1 MYKIVCSEIIALT
14 KKKIS
19 LNGSK
24 LLVLGVTFKD
34 NCDDFRNSQIIKII
48 NYFKN
53 KKLNI
58 EVYDPIV
65 DKKLIK
71 QKKIKILD
79 KLNFKKKYDIVIL
92 ARNHKVFNKLK
103 YKHFTKLKKVI
114 QFFMILIITLEKI

>member
-1 MYKIVCSEIIALT
+1 MLRNYCINK

-79 KLNFKKKYDIVIL
+79 KLNFKKI
-92 ARNHKVFNKLK
+92 
-103 YKHFTKLKKVI
+103 
-114 QFFMILIITLEKI
+114 